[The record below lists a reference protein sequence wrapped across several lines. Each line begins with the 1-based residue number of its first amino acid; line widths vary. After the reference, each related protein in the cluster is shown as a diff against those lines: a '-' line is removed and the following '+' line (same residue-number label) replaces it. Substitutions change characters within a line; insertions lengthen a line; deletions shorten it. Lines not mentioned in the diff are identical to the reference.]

1 MKHAGR
7 ESVCVYGC
15 IQKGVC
21 VCVYIYIHIY
31 VYIYIQID
39 RYVNVVSYEP
49 RMFAASFPTTSEF
62 GSL

>member
-1 MKHAGR
+1 M
-7 ESVCVYGC
+7 CVYMDVYR
-15 IQKGVC
+15 KVC
-21 VCVYIYIHIY
+21 VCVCIYIYTYLCI
-31 VYIYIQID
+31 YIYIQID